1 MGDASRVGICQLIR
15 KFPLS
20 SVGDTFRVGTCQQKH
35 ILKSKQFFPPCP
47 RETRRP
53 KSWMDDPFFC
63 CVADAP
69 RVGVNDRA
77 IPPHR
82 RVFVR
87 ARAGELLLVEVLEE
101 VFGAGVV
108 ISKL

>member
-1 MGDASRVGICQLIR
+1 M
-15 KFPLS
+15 
-20 SVGDTFRVGTCQQKH
+20 FRYH
-35 ILKSKQFFPPCP
+35 ILCQDNAFALLSQFLYHLD
-47 RETRRP
+47 TRRP
-53 KSWMDDPFFC
+53 QS
-63 CVADAP
+63 CVDGP
-69 RVGVNDRA
+69 SVCYVVDLLRVGVNDRA